1 MGAPMKSTF
10 SGVADLLST
19 GKSLHRAAV
28 ATYGKPV
35 EEAMRMGISFM
46 PVDDTANVDWQG
58 QIAYTAVD
66 LFSLYRRVVTQLP
79 HRDANFTWHRHITN
93 GLEAIRCTFFQLV

>member
-46 PVDDTANVDWQG
+46 PVDDTETHS
-58 QIAYTAVD
+58 ITIE
-66 LFSLYRRVVTQLP
+66 
-79 HRDANFTWHRHITN
+79 NFKKL
-93 GLEAIRCTFFQLV
+93 GDSP